1 MGRLAFFYSGIF
13 IYVRREEESAATTV
27 GTFGLLASLLS
38 FFLIS
43 DVCLIFLGS
52 DVTFT
57 ATYIPTDW
65 QSGLS
70 SSLDIARVHFVDTI
84 IPCNGRWSW
93 IEEIITWFFL
103 FWIRVFMWCGVSIMC
118 ILYLSSLR
126 HHHHYSIPIVKIS
139 YLHHQM
145 SDKWRKYLFVV
156 RLSHLISSHFIKS
169 NQITIEYQPPYRR
182 SIHQPTSPHL
192 TKALAHK
199 SISRSR

>member
-1 MGRLAFFYSGIF
+1 MRGKRNKQRKIEKIGRSGQDEWRIGEMEGVGSFYVYDFLYTVYNISKWEGSHLFYSGIF

-43 DVCLIFLGS
+43 NVCLIFLGS

-93 IEEIITWFFL
+93 IEEIITWFFFFFL
-103 FWIRVFMWCGVSIMC
+103 NSCFHVMWCINYVYIVFV
-118 ILYLSSLR
+118 LSSSSSSSSLFNS
-126 HHHHYSIPIVKIS
+126 YSEDILLTS
-139 YLHHQM
+139 
-145 SDKWRKYLFVV
+145 SNV
-156 RLSHLISSHFIKS
+156 R
-169 NQITIEYQPPYRR
+169 
-182 SIHQPTSPHL
+182 
-192 TKALAHK
+192 
-199 SISRSR
+199 